1 MSFLREEQTQEQN
14 LFEQMLDQ
22 TTPQKTSAS
31 ATFFAGFLK
40 KGTIVDIRN
49 DTAIID
55 AGLKAE
61 GRVLLADLKKFEGD
75 REFKVGDEIDVY
87 VDRLGDD
94 GDIQFSAEKAS
105 REKVWMRLEQAMT
118 DNTTIDGTIFSH
130 VKAGYAVNIDGV
142 VAFLPKS
149 QADSRPW
156 TDAQKFMNTPMKFKV
171 MKMDR
176 NRNNVVVSSRA
187 VLEEERA
194 GARQRFVAD
203 LQEEQ
208 VVEGVVKNITDYGAF
223 IDLGGVD
230 GLLHVIDIS
239 WKRVNHPS
247 DVLKVGETIKVKV
260 IRFNKETGRISLG
273 MKQLESDPW
282 EQIKDRVKID
292 DILEG
297 EVTNITDYG
306 AFVEIF
312 PGIEGLVYVT
322 EVSWTQKN
330 VHPINFLKQNQMIK
344 VKVMDIDLEKRR
356 ISLSYKRCQ
365 SNPWQKFLEEHP
377 VGNVLDGTIRNITEF
392 GLFVNVSEGLDG
404 MVHLHDLTWDENP
417 DVEIKRYQKGDA
429 IKVIVLDVNP
439 EKERINLGVKQ
450 LSPNPNEQKKEE
462 AKA

>member
-1 MSFLREEQTQEQN
+1 MSFLREEKTQEQN

-22 TTPQKTSAS
+22 VTPQKTSTS

-61 GRVLLADLKKFEGD
+61 GRILLADLKKFESD

-94 GDIQFSAEKAS
+94 GNIVFSAEKAA
-105 REKVWMRLEQAMT
+105 REKVWVKLEQAMT
-118 DNTTIDGTIFSH
+118 DNTTIEGTIFSH
-130 VKAGYAVNIDGV
+130 VKAGYAVNIDSV

-156 TDAQKFMNTPMKFKV
+156 TDPQRFMNTPMQFKV

-203 LQEEQ
+203 LQEDQ
-208 VVEGVVKNITDYGAF
+208 IVEGVVKNITDYGAF

-247 DVLKVGETIKVKV
+247 DILKVGETIKVKV

-282 EQIKDRVKID
+282 EQVKDRVKID

-322 EVSWTQKN
+322 EVSWTQKKCS
-330 VHPINFLKQNQMIK
+330 P
-344 VKVMDIDLEKRR
+344 
-356 ISLSYKRCQ
+356 Y
-365 SNPWQKFLEEHP
+365 KFLEAKS
-377 VGNVLDGTIRNITEF
+377 NDQ
-392 GLFVNVSEGLDG
+392 S
-404 MVHLHDLTWDENP
+404 
-417 DVEIKRYQKGDA
+417 KGH
-429 IKVIVLDVNP
+429 
-439 EKERINLGVKQ
+439 GY
-450 LSPNPNEQKKEE
+450 
-462 AKA
+462 